1 MVAFATFCVPLLFHL
16 FLLSS
21 SQVNTVVNYNVNNNN
36 STEPVL
42 TTESAVLYDPT
53 ESSSSVDGGIQ
64 STTTEG
70 EKGVTTTVKATTTMK
85 QEETQETDEES
96 YEPIIAIDEVP
107 YTEDPWDKGVTLPY
121 TPKKGIA
128 TSTVILAAICIALLI
143 SICNVYCFGKTRG
156 YI

>member
-1 MVAFATFCVPLLFHL
+1 MFAFAAGCIPLLFHL

-21 SQVNTVVNYNVNNNN
+21 SQVSTVVNYNVNNNNN

-42 TTESAVLYDPT
+42 TTG
-53 ESSSSVDGGIQ
+53 SSSSVDGGIQ

-70 EKGVTTTVKATTTMK
+70 EEEVTTKTTTTIE
-85 QEETQETDEES
+85 QEETQETSEES
-96 YEPIIAIDEVP
+96 YGPTMAIDEVP

>member
-1 MVAFATFCVPLLFHL
+1 MLAFATVCIPLLFHL

-42 TTESAVLYDPT
+42 TTES
-53 ESSSSVDGGIQ
+53 SSSVDGGIQ

-70 EKGVTTTVKATTTMK
+70 EEEVTTKATTTIE
-85 QEETQETDEES
+85 QDETQETSEES
-96 YEPIIAIDEVP
+96 YGPTVAIDEVP

>member
-16 FLLSS
+16 FVLSS
-21 SQVNTVVNYNVNNNN
+21 SQVNTVVNYNVNNNS

-42 TTESAVLYDPT
+42 TT

-70 EKGVTTTVKATTTMK
+70 EKEVTTTVKATTTMK

-128 TSTVILAAICIALLI
+128 TSTVILAAICIA
-143 SICNVYCFGKTRG
+143 
-156 YI
+156 

>member
-1 MVAFATFCVPLLFHL
+1 MFAFAAVCVPLLFHL

-21 SQVNTVVNYNVNNNN
+21 SQVNTVVNYNVNNNS

-42 TTESAVLYDPT
+42 TTES
-53 ESSSSVDGGIQ
+53 SSSVDGDIQ
-64 STTTEG
+64 STKTEEEVTTE
-70 EKGVTTTVKATTTMK
+70 ATTTME

-96 YEPIIAIDEVP
+96 YEPTMAIDEVP

-128 TSTVILAAICIALLI
+128 TSTVILAAICIA
-143 SICNVYCFGKTRG
+143 
-156 YI
+156 